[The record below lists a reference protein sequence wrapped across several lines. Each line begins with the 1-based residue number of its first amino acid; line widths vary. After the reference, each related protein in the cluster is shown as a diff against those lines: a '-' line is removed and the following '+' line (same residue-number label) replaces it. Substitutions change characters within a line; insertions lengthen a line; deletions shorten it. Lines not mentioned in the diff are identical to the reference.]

1 MLFRSSQNFLH
12 TQHGTKL
19 FVFLG
24 LLAWFAV
31 SVTLRRFFL
40 PIYLEPWFFFFT
52 LTTMFQNFL
61 DTQHRTAPRGLFRF
75 CCERCGSQVFALC
88 TTWSA
93 VAGQSA
99 LVAGGCLLF
108 DARTWLGSGRPGW
121 TDQTVSLFQCP
132 FCSCVLGIVFSCFL
146 DLHYLVLLCRNGSTS
161 NGGSTEG
168 CGTGIS
174 ASNAT
179 VTCGAPTAGLQT
191 GTAGPAACRAPGY
204 RPENSLS
211 GNPLL
216 SWRPA
221 RISVFR
227 VPPWG
232 RQLETFFRVCTNEIQ
247 LSLERSPHQNL
258 TPIDVE
264 RETLQSLSFRFPMA
278 TCVCVDHSISC
289 CTHCP
294 SFGQVPPAVVAPHRP
309 RTRCKR
315 ARQAWLRTFW
325 VPFSC
330 PPRPP
335 PPEDFGVVRVRREAD
350 PAAGRSLLQRQ
361 NTGRLGRRH
370 SGVLLCLAL
379 SRGFTTCIS

>member
-1 MLFRSSQNFLH
+1 MAIVFFAIYLEPWFFFFTLTRFHPNNFSEYFRQTTKNGSKGAFSVLSPFVVFVLFLSSSFLVLRWLWPRMLVVPKP
-12 TQHGTKL
+12 KL

-31 SVTLRRFFL
+31 SVTLRCFFFA
-40 PIYLEPWFFFFT
+40 IYLEPWFFFFT

-61 DTQHRTAPRGLFRF
+61 DTQHRTAPRRLFRF
-75 CCERCGSQVFALC
+75 CCERCGSKVFALC

-108 DARTWLGSGRPGW
+108 EARTWLGSGRLGQ

-168 CGTGIS
+168 CGTGLS

-216 SWRPA
+216 RWRPA
-221 RISVFR
+221 RISIFR

-232 RQLETFFRVCTNEIQ
+232 RQLETFFR
-247 LSLERSPHQNL
+247 P
-258 TPIDVE
+258 
-264 RETLQSLSFRFPMA
+264 
-278 TCVCVDHSISC
+278 
-289 CTHCP
+289 
-294 SFGQVPPAVVAPHRP
+294 
-309 RTRCKR
+309 
-315 ARQAWLRTFW
+315 
-325 VPFSC
+325 
-330 PPRPP
+330 
-335 PPEDFGVVRVRREAD
+335 
-350 PAAGRSLLQRQ
+350 
-361 NTGRLGRRH
+361 
-370 SGVLLCLAL
+370 
-379 SRGFTTCIS
+379 

>member
-1 MLFRSSQNFLH
+1 M
-12 TQHGTKL
+12 
-19 FVFLG
+19 VFLFHADNNVSEFFTHTTRNEAVRISRLVG
-24 LLAWFAV
+24 LVCCECHIA
-31 SVTLRRFFL
+31 TFFL

-108 DARTWLGSGRPGW
+108 DARTWLGSGRPGR

-146 DLHYLVLLCRNGSTS
+146 DHYLVLLCRNGSTS

-258 TPIDVE
+258 TSIDVE
-264 RETLQSLSFRFPMA
+264 RETL
-278 TCVCVDHSISC
+278 
-289 CTHCP
+289 
-294 SFGQVPPAVVAPHRP
+294 
-309 RTRCKR
+309 
-315 ARQAWLRTFW
+315 
-325 VPFSC
+325 
-330 PPRPP
+330 
-335 PPEDFGVVRVRREAD
+335 
-350 PAAGRSLLQRQ
+350 
-361 NTGRLGRRH
+361 
-370 SGVLLCLAL
+370 
-379 SRGFTTCIS
+379 

>member
-1 MLFRSSQNFLH
+1 MFFLAIYLEPWFFFFTLTTMSQNFLH

-31 SVTLRRFFL
+31 SVTLRRFSL

-108 DARTWLGSGRPGW
+108 DARTWLGSGRPGR

-211 GNPLL
+211 GNP
-216 SWRPA
+216 
-221 RISVFR
+221 
-227 VPPWG
+227 
-232 RQLETFFRVCTNEIQ
+232 
-247 LSLERSPHQNL
+247 
-258 TPIDVE
+258 
-264 RETLQSLSFRFPMA
+264 
-278 TCVCVDHSISC
+278 
-289 CTHCP
+289 
-294 SFGQVPPAVVAPHRP
+294 
-309 RTRCKR
+309 
-315 ARQAWLRTFW
+315 
-325 VPFSC
+325 
-330 PPRPP
+330 
-335 PPEDFGVVRVRREAD
+335 PPELAPCSHFCFPCSTMGS
-350 PAAGRSLLQRQ
+350 P
-361 NTGRLGRRH
+361 TGNL
-370 SGVLLCLAL
+370 
-379 SRGFTTCIS
+379 F

>member
-1 MLFRSSQNFLH
+1 MSQNFLH

-31 SVTLRRFFL
+31 SVTLRCFFCNL
-40 PIYLEPWFFFFT
+40 LGTMVFLFHADNNVSEIFRHTTQNGSKGAFSVLLRKVW
-52 LTTMFQNFL
+52 LTGF
-61 DTQHRTAPRGLFRF
+61 RT
-75 CCERCGSQVFALC
+75 VHNM
-88 TTWSA
+88 
-93 VAGQSA
+93 V
-99 LVAGGCLLF
+99 
-108 DARTWLGSGRPGW
+108 GSGGPKCPCGRW
-121 TDQTVSLFQCP
+121 LSSLRRQDLARQWQAWP
-132 FCSCVLGIVFSCFL
+132 DGPDRESLSMPVLLVCVGIVFSCFL

-264 RETLQSLSFRFPMA
+264 RETL
-278 TCVCVDHSISC
+278 
-289 CTHCP
+289 
-294 SFGQVPPAVVAPHRP
+294 
-309 RTRCKR
+309 
-315 ARQAWLRTFW
+315 
-325 VPFSC
+325 
-330 PPRPP
+330 
-335 PPEDFGVVRVRREAD
+335 
-350 PAAGRSLLQRQ
+350 
-361 NTGRLGRRH
+361 
-370 SGVLLCLAL
+370 
-379 SRGFTTCIS
+379 